1 MADGAVESAEDC
13 KAAGNAAFKAGDFD
27 EAIRQFTSAIELD
40 PTNHVLYSN
49 RSGAHAAK
57 AEFKEALL
65 DANKCIDLN
74 KDWAKGHSRRGAAY
88 VGLRNWPSA
97 QAAYEKGLE
106 LDPSSTI
113 IKEELEK
120 VKVRRNPS
128 SAPGYAQQHQQHQQ
142 HYAQAYAQAAQ
153 GSAAG
158 GPQTTGMAPI
168 LSLGAVMCG
177 FFYTVPVLGASR
189 ALLAYRMS
197 VVFVLLLFILTLYR
211 AFPLKMATLSDPK
224 FTGAMEQQAFV
235 LTVFML
241 LSPPMPFALMPFLSL
256 AFLNVC
262 HTYGSKVANLPFL
275 GPRIV
280 YFTTPEGTFQ
290 VLAFGAVSEVMVA
303 FMTPMLIV
311 LQGYRAGMLSFFF
324 FQYVSR
330 RYKSN
335 PQTAQTVR
343 MLVER
348 IDGFAEH
355 RFVPGVVGTL
365 YRKAKG
371 LVASAAQRFGS

>member
-1 MADGAVESAEDC
+1 MRQSVNSRARLSSTPPTTSCTQTAE
-13 KAAGNAAFKAGDFD
+13 
-27 EAIRQFTSAIELD
+27 
-40 PTNHVLYSN
+40 
-49 RSGAHAAK
+49 GAHAAK

-120 VKVRRNPS
+120 VKIRRNPS
-128 SAPGYAQQHQQHQQ
+128 SAPGHAQQHQQHQQ

-262 HTYGSKVANLPFL
+262 HTYGSKVANLPFI

-311 LQGYRAGMLSFFF
+311 LQA
-324 FQYVSR
+324 
-330 RYKSN
+330 
-335 PQTAQTVR
+335 TAQACSPSFSSNTSRAATSPTRRRRKPSACSSSASMASLSIGSYRVSWARCIVR
-343 MLVER
+343 PRASSLRAPNGSARE
-348 IDGFAEH
+348 
-355 RFVPGVVGTL
+355 
-365 YRKAKG
+365 KG
-371 LVASAAQRFGS
+371 